1 MSTCAYVYSQLAEI
15 HTHPKTKQSK
25 TKQKKKKLCS
35 LLTVSISSLNG
46 AHCNLRCA
54 PLGANEQTP
63 A

>member
-15 HTHPKTKQSK
+15 HTHQNKK
-25 TKQKKKKLCS
+25 KQKKKKPCS

-46 AHCNLRCA
+46 VHCNLRCA
-54 PLGANEQTP
+54 LLGANEQTP